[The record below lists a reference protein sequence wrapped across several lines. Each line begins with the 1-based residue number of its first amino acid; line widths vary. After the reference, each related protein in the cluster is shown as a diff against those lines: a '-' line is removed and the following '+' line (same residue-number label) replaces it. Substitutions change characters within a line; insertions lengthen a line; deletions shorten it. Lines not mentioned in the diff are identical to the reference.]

1 MGTGREWRVDGGARV
16 ASTGRAWITD
26 RIGLSC
32 LRKRRPSFDPTSS
45 SLRPRRAEP
54 SGLDA
59 LVLVGRIRGY
69 FRESTELRRFWGHI
83 TIYQGGDELDG
94 AQALD
99 SAGVGRG
106 PRRRTAFVREVY
118 ARWFHEVS
126 RWARAFGG
134 LDADLDDLTQEVFL
148 VVRRKL
154 SGFDGKNLNGWL
166 YRIAQR
172 TVRDY
177 RRRAWFRNLLPRKTE
192 RISEREQPS
201 STRDPAELFEQRE
214 AERFLVRILDRMSEA
229 RRASFILFE
238 IEGYSGEEIAALEGV
253 PVNTVWTRLHHA
265 RKEFATLVA
274 RAREEGWIP

>member
-1 MGTGREWRVDGGARV
+1 MSSMGHKILTPPAPLESGAVVSGR
-16 ASTGRAWITD
+16 
-26 RIGLSC
+26 
-32 LRKRRPSFDPTSS
+32 SS
-45 SLRPRRAEP
+45 PAEP
-54 SGLDA
+54 LS
-59 LVLVGRIRGY
+59 
-69 FRESTELRRFWGHI
+69 FE
-83 TIYQGGDELDG
+83 
-94 AQALD
+94 
-99 SAGVGRG
+99 
-106 PRRRTAFVREVY
+106 EVY

-154 SGFDGKNLNGWL
+154 SEFDGKNLSGWL

-177 RRRAWFRNLLPRKTE
+177 RRRAWFRNLLPKKAQRVADDE
-192 RISEREQPS
+192 PIAPS
-201 STRDPAELFEQRE
+201 RDPAEAFERRE
-214 AERFLVRILDRMSEA
+214 AERFLSQILEKMGES

-265 RKEFATLVA
+265 RKEFAMLVA
-274 RAREEGWIP
+274 RAREEGRIP